1 MCDIIARGDNM
12 LKKALIFLMILSV
25 LSGCKKTETLTKYSN
40 QTIEAG
46 FDTIITLIGYTKSKS
61 EFDAYFDTAKKEFTK
76 YNALFDR
83 YKDYP
88 GYVNIKT
95 INDNAGIAPV
105 VVDQSIIDM
114 LLLAKE
120 WYVPSGKTFNI
131 TMGAV
136 FEIWHNYRT
145 NGIADNTNGIG
156 GKVPALAELQ
166 AADKFSGWDKIQIDN
181 VAKTVY
187 ITTKGSS
194 IDVGGIAK
202 GYATELVSKTLEKDG
217 LTSGIVN
224 AGGNVK
230 LIGAKPDGAKWAVG
244 IQSPDMAD
252 SASLDTL
259 YASTSMAVVTSGD
272 YQRYY
277 EGVDGKIYHHIIDPA
292 TLFSSRQSRA
302 VTLLVSDSG
311 LADTLAKPLFI
322 LPFKEALAFLEKF
335 NADHPDEFLGAVWVY
350 DLGKQPAGVKGTDV
364 GKFTLVHSENI
375 KPYSRLYT
383 K

>member
-1 MCDIIARGDNM
+1 MRGDNM
-12 LKKALIFLMILSV
+12 YKKALIFLLVLSV
-25 LSGCKKTETLTKYSN
+25 LSGCKKAETMTKFSN

-46 FDTIITLIGYTKSKS
+46 FDTIITLVGYTKNKTT
-61 EFDAYFDTAKKEFTK
+61 FDAYFETTKKEFTK

-88 GYVNIKT
+88 GVVNIKS
-95 INDNAGIAPV
+95 INDNAGIAPI

-114 LLLAKE
+114 LMLAKE
-120 WYVPSGKTFNI
+120 WYIPSGKTFNI

-136 FEIWHNYRT
+136 FEVWHNYRA
-145 NGIADNTNGIG
+145 NGMIDNTNGKG
-156 GKVPALAELQ
+156 GAVPTLAELK
-166 AADKFSGWDKIQIDN
+166 AADKFSGWDKIVIDTA
-181 VAKTVY
+181 AKTVF

-202 GYATELVSKTLEKDG
+202 GYATELVAKTLEKDG
-217 LTSGIVN
+217 LKSGIVN

-230 LIGAKPDGAKWAVG
+230 LIGSKPDKAPWAVG

-252 SASLDTL
+252 SDSLDTL
-259 YASTSMAVVTSGD
+259 YATTSMAVVTSGD

-277 EGVDGKIYHHIIDPA
+277 EGVDGIIYHHIIDPA
-292 TLFSSRQSRA
+292 TLLPARESRA

-322 LPFKEALAFLEKF
+322 LPYKEALAFLEKF
-335 NADHPDEFLGAVWVY
+335 NKDHPDEFLGAVWVY
-350 DLGKQPAGVKGTDV
+350 DLGKQPAGASGTNV

-375 KPYSRLYT
+375 KQFSRLF
-383 K
+383 KK

>member
-1 MCDIIARGDNM
+1 MLRGDNM
-12 LKKALIFLMILSV
+12 LKKALIFVLILSV
-25 LSGCKKTETLTKYSN
+25 LSGCKKTVTLTKYSD

-88 GYVNIKT
+88 GYINIKT

-156 GKVPALAELQ
+156 GKVPTLAELK

-181 VAKTVY
+181 VAKTVF

-292 TLFSSRQSRA
+292 TLFPARQCRA

-322 LPFKEALAFLEKF
+322 LPYKEALAFLEKF

-375 KPYSRLYT
+375 KPYSRLFT

>member
-1 MCDIIARGDNM
+1 M
-12 LKKALIFLMILSV
+12 LKKALILLMILSV
-25 LSGCKKTETLTKYSN
+25 LSGCKKTETLTKYSD

-46 FDTIITLIGYTKSKS
+46 FDTIITLVGYTKSKAD
-61 EFDAYFDTAKKEFTK
+61 FDAYFTTVKTEFTR

-88 GYVNIKT
+88 GIANIKT

-114 LLLAKE
+114 LLLAKK
-120 WYVPSGKTFNI
+120 WYEPSGKTFNV

-145 NGIADNTNGIG
+145 DGIIENGNGLP
-156 GKVPALAELQ
+156 GKVPTLKELQ
-166 AADKFSGWDKIQIDN
+166 AADKFSGWNNIQIDE
-181 VAKTVY
+181 AAHSVY
-187 ITTKGSS
+187 ITLAGAS

-202 GYATELVSKTLEKDG
+202 GYATELVSLKLEKDG
-217 LTSGIVN
+217 LKSGIVN

-230 LIGAKPDGAKWAVG
+230 LIGSKPDGAKWAVG
-244 IQSPDMAD
+244 IQSPDMASSD
-252 SASLDTL
+252 SLDTL
-259 YASTSMAVVTSGD
+259 YATTSMAVVTSGD

-277 EGVDGKIYHHIIDPA
+277 YGPNNIIYHHIIDPA
-292 TLFSSRQSRA
+292 TLFPARQCRA

-322 LPFKEALAFLEKF
+322 LPYKEALAFLEKF

-350 DLGKQPAGVKGTDV
+350 DLGKQPSGVTGTNV
-364 GKFTLVHSENI
+364 GNFTLVHSENI
-375 KPYSRLYT
+375 KQFSRLFA

>member
-1 MCDIIARGDNM
+1 M
-12 LKKALIFLMILSV
+12 LKKALVFLLLLS
-25 LSGCKKTETLTKYSN
+25 LLIGCKKNETLRKYSN

-46 FDTIITLIGYTKSKS
+46 FDTIITLIGYTKSES
-61 EFDAYFDTAKKEFTK
+61 EFNRYFETTKKEFK
-76 YNALFDR
+76 RYNALFDR
-83 YKDYP
+83 YKDYA
-88 GYVNIKT
+88 GVKNIKT

-114 LLLAKE
+114 LQLAKE
-120 WYVPSGKTFNI
+120 WYVPSGKTFNV

-136 FEIWHNYRT
+136 FEIWHNYRSV
-145 NGIADNTNGIG
+145 GIEKNSMTPKQYGN
-156 GKVPALAELQ
+156 VPSLAELQ
-166 AADKFSGWDKIQIDN
+166 TADKLSGWDKIQIDAT
-181 VAKTVY
+181 AKTVY

-230 LIGAKPDGAKWAVG
+230 LIGKKPDSTNWAVG

-259 YASTSMAVVTSGD
+259 YANTSMAVVTSGD

-277 EGVDGKIYHHIIDPA
+277 EGVDKKIYHHIIDPV
-292 TLFSSRQSRA
+292 TLFPATQVHA

-311 LADTLAKPLFI
+311 LADTLAKPLCI
-322 LPFKEALAFLEKF
+322 LPYKEALAFLEKF
-335 NADHPDEFLGAVWVY
+335 NKDHPDEFLGAVWVY
-350 DLGKQPAGVKGTDV
+350 DLGKQPAGVVGTDV

-375 KPYSRLYT
+375 KKYSRLFT

>member
-1 MCDIIARGDNM
+1 
-12 LKKALIFLMILSV
+12 MILTV
-25 LSGCKKTETLTKYSN
+25 LSGCKKAETLTKFSN

-46 FDTIITLIGYTKSKS
+46 FDTIITLIGYTKNKT
-61 EFDAYFDTAKKEFTK
+61 EFDKYFETTKTEFSK

-88 GYVNIKT
+88 NVVNIKS

-120 WYVPSGKTFNI
+120 WYEPSSKTFNV

-145 NGIADNTNGIG
+145 NGIEDNTNGIG
-156 GKVPALAELQ
+156 GKVPTLAELQ

-181 VAKTVY
+181 VAKTVF
-187 ITTKGSS
+187 IMTLGTS

-202 GYATELVSKTLEKDG
+202 GYATELVAQTLEKDG
-217 LTSGIVN
+217 LKSGIVN

-252 SASLDTL
+252 STSLDTL
-259 YASTSMAVVTSGD
+259 YATTSMAIVTSGD

-277 EGVDGKIYHHIIDPA
+277 EGVDGKIYHHIIDPK
-292 TLFSSRQSRA
+292 TLFSANQCRS

-322 LPFKEALAFLEKF
+322 LPYKEALAFLEKF
-335 NADHPDEFLGAVWVY
+335 NTDHPDEYLGAVWVY
-350 DLGKQPAGVKGTDV
+350 DLGKQPSGVISTDV
-364 GKFTLVHSENI
+364 GKFTLVHSPNI
-375 KPYSRLYT
+375 KQYSRLFE